1 MNASPAERDMANTAV
16 AVIVKVTVMG
26 AVAAKTPDIMKI
38 VPDTVPPVTSKNMED
53 TEITME
59 RTTMADEEKIMES
72 RIETVPYVCSCPL
85 YAGNIN

>member
-1 MNASPAERDMANTAV
+1 
-16 AVIVKVTVMG
+16 
-26 AVAAKTPDIMKI
+26 MKI